1 MKRYANLFPVLQL
14 KRGNCL
20 NFVRKIPFFV
30 FATLVCVSPCV
41 LAQGFEPSVRNRM
54 YVAASQ
60 GDLNAIQRLE
70 KMGYSLEME
79 DENGNTPYC
88 QAVWSQ
94 NRLATSTLLKA
105 GAKPNPKCLK
115 RIPYVTESRIYAA
128 AHAEDLDQLVAW
140 KKEGLNID
148 VVDPQTG
155 DSALCEAVY
164 NYDCDAIQT
173 LLRAGSIQSQ
183 SCMRRIPMEVRE
195 KLQCRPLEIDWTTIG
210 YTALGIGMTGALIGV
225 LGSGGGNGTPSC
237 PPDQRWNGENCAT
250 CSTCWKGNVCVS
262 KSEQN
267 TVPYYR
273 DETTAECWTVAPPP
287 VDIEGEAL
295 QEAVEEIESTAK
307 YQDGRF
313 LPLINAAAAHAR
325 GYSGYFVKRTLPYG
339 RLQDGDV
346 PYGKEPILSD
356 KKVTVGILSSGMTIG
371 SGGSL
376 QDISTPTDD
385 KGNSTSTNETVQ
397 VWNWDTVNKAFYD
410 SFSPE
415 ATKWQDKKYTPTG
428 ETGTETK
435 GTNVATVGSVK
446 NNLATG
452 IEGTPIGFNYDYG
465 KCKEGDTNKKN
476 CYWAVVIDDSES
488 GVKGNFA
495 GFYDGQGNWS
505 FLTKNDLGVLTG
517 TTTTSPLDPNANHSS
532 YVAWEQLQDLVFD
545 TVDYYDTYEY
555 NPDDPTPHYDGTAD
569 DPQAGNKGTFLAGIV
584 AAMKLDDPSTHMYG
598 VAYNAAVL
606 PVNKDIVLGITDQAM
621 DTLVAKS
628 DVILLDHSTYT
639 TELSGDKRNDAL
651 GAFTKDEETWKSK
664 AGSDVFG
671 ANRWLAYTSIASNKV
686 VVVPN
691 GNSQNA
697 TYDVKQPSLE
707 SAVPLLMQNTAWDE
721 NDTGGFKTLP
731 SVSTGNPLYNSYIT
745 VGSID
750 SVEPTST
757 GAYTAE
763 MSAYSQ
769 PCGIAASYCLVAPG
783 GVAGVSNGLY
793 STSNE
798 LNLAGYGYTTTYGT
812 SSAAATVAGS
822 VALLMGAYPHLSSKE
837 VVDILFK
844 TATYITPNQTQINNY
859 GSTYTEV
866 QQGNFA
872 YNSIFG
878 RGVVN
883 LEAATRPVGGKG
895 GLWVHRSG
903 DSIGPGDIVVTAAAT
918 KLTAVASLTPAVASA
933 LPATFTAFDAYDRPF
948 QLKTSELFNIQTRR
962 QAKSFE
968 DFKLFMRG
976 RDAVLVQPS
985 ESFSMLYRQETNR
998 VSEADVPMGL
1008 IQMNLKRNKMRYGLF
1023 YAQDTKQGKEAYWKR
1038 HLTNPFIQMKD
1049 AYGLEA
1055 GYEMN
1060 QKWSV
1065 ETGWTMGR
1073 NGFFEEDERFDEPEN
1088 RMQAF
1093 TTSVVY
1099 KPVEKVAFKVATGV
1113 MKETG
1118 SSLGMV
1124 SSGAFDIQEAKTHFV
1139 GAGVAFTPM
1148 DKVRLEAMY
1157 YYGITNTTSEGG
1169 LMNLSRMTSDSFA
1182 VTASYQPDDN
1192 TVFGLQVSSPLR
1204 VRSGSMN
1211 VTLPTGRHPTEDIFY
1226 YDTYRAS
1233 MKPDAREIDMSLYYH
1248 GDVNEELHLQSEF
1261 GVRLNPDHQADAEP
1275 DYRGMVGIKWNY

>member
-1 MKRYANLFPVLQL
+1 MKRYASLFPVLQL
-14 KRGNCL
+14 KRGNYL

-30 FATLVCVSPCV
+30 FAALVCVSPCV

-54 YVAASQ
+54 YMAASQ

-115 RIPYVTESRIYAA
+115 RIPYVTASRIYAA

-148 VVDPQTG
+148 VVDPKTG

-195 KLQCRPLEIDWTTIG
+195 KLQCRPLKIDWATIG

-287 VDIEGEAL
+287 VDIEGDAL
-295 QEAVEEIESTAK
+295 QEAVEQIESTAK
-307 YQDGRF
+307 YQDGHF

-325 GYSGYFVKRTLPYG
+325 GYSGYFVKRTSPYG

-346 PYGKEPILSD
+346 PYGKEPKLSD
-356 KKVTVGILSSGMTIG
+356 KKVTVGILSSGMAIG

-376 QDISTPTDD
+376 QDTSITTGD
-385 KGNSTSTNETVQ
+385 KGNATVQ
-397 VWNWDTVNKAFYD
+397 VWDWDTVNKAFYD
-410 SFSPE
+410 SLSPE
-415 ATKWQDKKYTPTG
+415 ATKWANQEYTPTG
-428 ETGTETK
+428 ETGTQK
-435 GTNVATVGSVK
+435 SGMNVATVGSVK

-452 IEGTPIGFNYDYG
+452 IKGTPIGFNYDYG
-465 KCKEGDTNKKN
+465 PCGEDSNKTN
-476 CYWAVVIDDSES
+476 CYGPASVQNPGHPLS
-488 GVKGNFA
+488 GTNFA
-495 GFYDGQGNWS
+495 VFFDGNGNRN
-505 FLTKNDLGVLTG
+505 FLMINDLGVLTG
-517 TTTTSPLDPNANHSS
+517 TTTEEPTVETSSKYL
-532 YVAWEQLQDLVFD
+532 AWEQLQAKIFNDVQYLD
-545 TVDYYDTYEY
+545 GYEY
-555 NPDDPTPHYDGTAD
+555 NLNDPTPHYEKNAS
-569 DPQAGNKGTFLAGIV
+569 AGTFLAGIV
-584 AAMKLDDPSTHMYG
+584 AAMKLDDPMTQMYG

-606 PVNKDIVLGITDQAM
+606 PVNKDIVMGITPEAM
-621 DTLVAKS
+621 GTLLSNS
-628 DVILLDHSTYT
+628 DVILLDHATDT
-639 TELSGDKRNDAL
+639 TILSGDRRNDAL
-651 GAFTKDEETWKSK
+651 GAFSKDDETWKAK
-664 AGSDVFG
+664 EGVDVFG
-671 ANRWLAYTSIASNKV
+671 ASRWAAYTKIDTYANKV

-707 SAVPLLMQNTAWDE
+707 SAVPLLMQDTAWDE
-721 NDTGGFKTLP
+721 NDAGGFKTLP
-731 SVSTGNPLYNSYIT
+731 SVGETNPLYNSYIT
-745 VGSID
+745 VGSVD
-750 SVEPTST
+750 
-757 GAYTAE
+757 GKRDMYGNYTWE

-783 GVAGVSNGLY
+783 GVGGVANGIL

-798 LNLAGYGYTTTYGT
+798 IGLTGYGYTTDYGT
-812 SSAAATVAGS
+812 SMAAASVAGS
-822 VALLMGAYPHLSSKE
+822 VALLMGAYPHLTSEE

-844 TATYITPNQTQINNY
+844 TATYITPTPTQIANY
-859 GSTYTEV
+859 GPTYREE
-866 QQGNFA
+866 QQGMHS

-878 RGVVN
+878 RGIVN
-883 LEAATRPVGGKG
+883 LEAATRPVGGKN

-903 DSIGPGDIVVTAAAT
+903 DSPLGPGDIVVTAAAT

-998 VSEADVPMGL
+998 VREADIPMGL

-1023 YAQDTKQGKEAYWKR
+1023 YAQDTKQGTEAYWKR
-1038 HLTNPFIQMKD
+1038 RLTNPFIQMKD

-1099 KPVEKVAFKVATGV
+1099 KPVEKLAFKVATGV

-1157 YYGITNTTSEGG
+1157 YYGITNTSSDGG

-1248 GDVNEELHLQSEF
+1248 GDVNKEVHLQSEF